1 MICFPNCKINLG
13 LYITRRREDG
23 YHDLETVFYPLPAS
37 PAEASAKARQSLIDV
52 LEVVPSAVAQLHMSG
67 REVAGDSASNLVWKA
82 YQLLKKEYPGKLPD
96 LDIYLYK
103 NIPMGAGL
111 GGGSAD
117 GAYMLRLLNDYC
129 QLGATKA
136 QLAAYALQLGSD
148 CPFFIYNRP
157 QLAGGRG
164 EQMTD
169 IDIDLSAYS
178 IQVICPDVHVSTGK
192 AFQMITPRPAPFDL
206 SKLPDIPVAEW
217 KNNIGNDFEEP
228 VFQQHQSLAAI
239 KQQLY
244 DGGALYAAMS
254 GSGSAIFG
262 VFLKGARAN
271 MRVDVGFEEY
281 YVPAQ

>member
-1 MICFPNCKINLG
+1 MISFPNCKINLG
-13 LYITRRREDG
+13 LYVTRKREDG
-23 YHDLETVFYPLPAS
+23 YHDIETAFYS
-37 PAEASAKARQSLIDV
+37 VSVCDV
-52 LEVVPSAVAQLHMSG
+52 LEIVPAAKTQLHMSG
-67 REVAGDSASNLVWKA
+67 LPVAGDNNSNLVWKA
-82 YQLLKKEYPGKLPD
+82 YQLLKKGYPGKVPE

-117 GAYMLRLLNDYC
+117 GAYMLRLVNDYC

-164 EQMTD
+164 EQMRD

-206 SKLPDIPVAEW
+206 SKLAGMPVAEW
-217 KNNIGNDFEEP
+217 KNNIGNDFEGP
-228 VFQQHQSLAAI
+228 VFQQHPSLAAI

-262 VFLKGARAN
+262 VFPKGMKAEIRT
-271 MRVDVGFEEY
+271 DVGCEEY
-281 YVPAQ
+281 YVG